1 MTHCNDQLIDQL
13 LTQAEQEGR
22 CLIPPSTAIRKA
34 LLRRTGDMVVS
45 PMPGLFARKM
55 RWDELNRAQR
65 HCEIIR
71 ALAIIHPDW
80 TFCSFSAAC
89 LLGLEVSWRHLNVVH
104 VCSST
109 KPSARPGA
117 HIQRHQIEPAGAI
130 RRAGISVTPP
140 IQTVTDCL
148 LQTGFA
154 DGMPIADS
162 AISKLGLTRE
172 QLMEAAEQRATAR
185 NGRAIRTALTTLR
198 YADARAESGGESVAR
213 GAMIETGFAPDWLQ
227 YELTDPFDSA
237 KPIRTDFAW
246 ERQARE
252 LTLGELDG
260 LIKYTDQTM
269 LAGRTTAEALVAE
282 RQREAHL
289 SLYGHPPAALY
300 HERGPLDRNARQ
312 KAADGRHPADRAADV
327 AQRRGAVGAARPC
340 IAGSHPPIWAAFSQR
355 PRQRKARPSL
365 DAQNGMH
372 IPDGGPG
379 GKRVPESGLGT
390 GRAFRLSP
398 SAETASRNKRSNWD
412 ALSKRP
418 ASGKRIP
425 F

>member
-1 MTHCNDQLIDQL
+1 MTHCNDHLIDQL

-34 LLRRTGDMVVS
+34 LLRRMGVTVAS
-45 PMPGLFARKM
+45 PMPGLFARKT

-89 LLGLEVSWRHLNVVH
+89 LLGLEVSWRYLNVVH
-104 VCSST
+104 VCSAT

-117 HIQRHQIEPAGAI
+117 YIQRHQIKPAGAVNQN
-130 RRAGISVTPP
+130 GVSMTPP
-140 IQTVTDCL
+140 IQTATDCL
-148 LQTGFA
+148 LQTGFT

-162 AISKLGLTRE
+162 AISKLGLARE
-172 QLMEAAEQRATAR
+172 QLMEEVEKRETDR
-185 NGRAIRTALTTLR
+185 NGRAVRTALTTLQ

-213 GAMIETGFAPDWLQ
+213 AVMIETGFAPDWLQ

-269 LAGRTTAEALVAE
+269 LAGRTTAETLVAE

-289 SLYGHPPAALY
+289 SLYGHPLIRFTMNEVRSADMLAKKLQTA
-300 HERGPLDRNARQ
+300 GIRQ
-312 KAADGRHPADRAADV
+312 TMLPTWLND
-327 AQRRGAVGAARPC
+327 
-340 IAGSHPPIWAAFSQR
+340 IE
-355 PRQRKARPSL
+355 L
-365 DAQNGMH
+365 
-372 IPDGGPG
+372 
-379 GKRVPESGLGT
+379 
-390 GRAFRLSP
+390 
-398 SAETASRNKRSNWD
+398 
-412 ALSKRP
+412 
-418 ASGKRIP
+418 
-425 F
+425 

>member
-1 MTHCNDQLIDQL
+1 MAHRNDQIIDQL
-13 LTQAEQEGR
+13 LNQAEQEGR

-34 LLRRTGDMVVS
+34 LLRRIGSTVAS
-45 PMPGLFARKM
+45 PMPGLFARKT
-55 RWDELNRAQR
+55 RWDKLNRAQR

-104 VCSST
+104 VCSAT

-117 HIQRHQIEPAGAI
+117 HIQRHQTEPADTV
-130 RRAGISVTPP
+130 RRAGISLTPP

-172 QLMEAAEQRATAR
+172 RLMEAVEKRAGAR
-185 NGRAIRTALTTLR
+185 NGRAVRTALTTLQ

-213 GAMIETGFAPDWLQ
+213 AVMIETGFAPDWLQ
-227 YELTDPFDSA
+227 YELTDPFDSTESM
-237 KPIRTDFAW
+237 RTDFAW

-260 LIKYTDQTM
+260 LVKYTDQTI
-269 LAGRTTAEALVAE
+269 LAGQTAAEALVAE

-289 SLYGHPPAALY
+289 SLYGHPLIRFTMSEVRSAGMLAKKLQTAGVRQTAL
-300 HERGPLDRNARQ
+300 PTWLN
-312 KAADGRHPADRAADV
+312 DV
-327 AQRRGAVGAARPC
+327 
-340 IAGSHPPIWAAFSQR
+340 
-355 PRQRKARPSL
+355 
-365 DAQNGMH
+365 DM
-372 IPDGGPG
+372 
-379 GKRVPESGLGT
+379 
-390 GRAFRLSP
+390 
-398 SAETASRNKRSNWD
+398 
-412 ALSKRP
+412 
-418 ASGKRIP
+418 
-425 F
+425 

>member
-1 MTHCNDQLIDQL
+1 MTHYNDQLIDQL

-34 LLRRTGDMVVS
+34 LLRRTGGTVVS
-45 PMPGLFARKM
+45 PMSGLFARKT

-89 LLGLEVSWRHLNVVH
+89 LLGLEASWRHLNVVH

-140 IQTVTDCL
+140 NQTATDCL

-162 AISKLGLTRE
+162 AISTRE
-172 QLMEAAEQRATAR
+172 QLMGAVEKRAGAR
-185 NGRAIRTALTTLR
+185 NGRAVRTALTTLQ

-213 GAMIETGFAPDWLQ
+213 AVMIETGFAPDQLQ
-227 YELTDPFDSA
+227 YKLTDPFDSTETM
-237 KPIRTDFAW
+237 RTDFAW
-246 ERQARE
+246 KRQARE

-260 LIKYTDQTM
+260 FVKYTDQAI
-269 LAGRTTAEALVAE
+269 LAGRTTAEVLVAE

-289 SLYGHPPAALY
+289 SLYGHPLLRFTMNEVRSAGMLAKKLQTAGIRQTALPTWLN
-300 HERGPLDRNARQ
+300 EVDL
-312 KAADGRHPADRAADV
+312 
-327 AQRRGAVGAARPC
+327 
-340 IAGSHPPIWAAFSQR
+340 
-355 PRQRKARPSL
+355 
-365 DAQNGMH
+365 
-372 IPDGGPG
+372 
-379 GKRVPESGLGT
+379 
-390 GRAFRLSP
+390 
-398 SAETASRNKRSNWD
+398 
-412 ALSKRP
+412 
-418 ASGKRIP
+418 
-425 F
+425 

>member
-34 LLRRTGDMVVS
+34 LLRRTGGTVVS
-45 PMPGLFARKM
+45 PMPGLFARKT

-117 HIQRHQIEPAGAI
+117 HIQRHQIKPAGAI

-140 IQTVTDCL
+140 IQTATDCL

-162 AISKLGLTRE
+162 AISKLGLAPE
-172 QLMEAAEQRATAR
+172 QLMEAVEQRATAR
-185 NGRAIRTALTTLR
+185 NGRAIRTALTTLQ

-213 GAMIETGFAPDWLQ
+213 AVMIETGFAPDWLQ
-227 YELTDPFDSA
+227 YELTDPSIRPSPYERTLPGSARHGNSRWASSTGLSNIPTRPCWPDAPPPRRSLPNDSA
-237 KPIRTDFAW
+237 RRTYRSTA
-246 ERQARE
+246 
-252 LTLGELDG
+252 TLCC
-260 LIKYTDQTM
+260 
-269 LAGRTTAEALVAE
+269 AL
-282 RQREAHL
+282 
-289 SLYGHPPAALY
+289 P
-300 HERGPLDRNARQ
+300 
-312 KAADGRHPADRAADV
+312 
-327 AQRRGAVGAARPC
+327 
-340 IAGSHPPIWAAFSQR
+340 
-355 PRQRKARPSL
+355 
-365 DAQNGMH
+365 
-372 IPDGGPG
+372 
-379 GKRVPESGLGT
+379 
-390 GRAFRLSP
+390 
-398 SAETASRNKRSNWD
+398 
-412 ALSKRP
+412 
-418 ASGKRIP
+418 
-425 F
+425 